1 MSLPLDACNWD
12 ENRLVAEI
20 TVRLPKGWGFVVDQG
35 DNNFWVVKL
44 LNALKE
50 VVWAEADSTA
60 QLALLTTVG
69 WLDLQTSKRQN
80 SGPWTPRE
88 KEDSPSRAHEEVYR
102 KLRVEEDPPDLD
114 PKEIAAVVAS
124 VYSRTRR

>member
-12 ENRLVAEI
+12 EKRLLGEVAI
-20 TVRLPKGWGFVVDQG
+20 RLPKGWGFTVDQG
-35 DNNFWVVKL
+35 ENNFWVVKL

-60 QLALLTTVG
+60 QLALLTTIG
-69 WLDLQTSKRQN
+69 WLDLQTSPQVTT
-80 SGPWTPRE
+80 GPWARRTNDLPTG
-88 KEDSPSRAHEEVYR
+88 AHDEAYR
-102 KLRVEEDPPDLD
+102 KLCVEEDPPDLD
-114 PKEIAAVVAS
+114 PKEIEAVLAS